1 MQATKKNKKRKINFK
16 KHYKSKRK
24 MPSRSTTR
32 DGSNNFFKK
41 KSYKGVV
48 AKKLK
53 RKKKK
58 KHLTTTEPW
67 TLKVALRP
75 ISLPCLSSVC
85 LALKNLHRAP
95 PKLLECGHNLL
106 AHTVRQTVS
115 PKHFRLAAVHAVLYE
130 KTLFGFLQL

>member
-1 MQATKKNKKRKINFK
+1 
-16 KHYKSKRK
+16 

-41 KSYKGVV
+41 K
-48 AKKLK
+48 KLQRSRGQK
-53 RKKKK
+53 NEKKKK
-58 KHLTTTEPW
+58 GKNLTKTEPW